1 VEFYDGTSLIGTD
14 TSGPYG
20 IVWSRASAGDHYLT
34 AKATNSLTKTTT
46 STTVKVSIR
55 KSLAS
60 VEKAI
65 SDVLALR
72 DALASQT
79 GYAIQNSGAS
89 NQSVAAQYKLLTAS
103 VEEAYEDFR
112 TELSLFDE
120 PAKINNQLVA
130 GLLFA
135 RSCAASSLVRNTPS
149 SVSDRINKIV
159 AHLEMA
165 EELILEGSLSAST
178 IAKAQA
184 AKARTDVVVG
194 APEAKSSASIA
205 PFISPVSLAVV
216 TSSSSLM
223 PLTTQ
228 EGTASPDANG
238 SFPYLLAGVSVTVG
252 GQAATVISVS
262 PSHVGFVIPRG
273 VASGNA
279 EVIVT
284 SDVGYI
290 SRGTVNVSDVAPGLF
305 TVGGTGTGEAVAL
318 NAGTYGAQFFNVTT
332 GESLANDK
340 RTRLMLFATGLS
352 NGVANIDTGNDV
364 NSGDKVILN
373 LAESVSVE
381 ARTGDGR
388 RFNLPVEFMGAQG
401 GFSGL
406 DQLTVVLVPELLHA
420 GGVELAVMVNDQTS
434 NIATINI
441 N

>member
-1 VEFYDGTSLIGTD
+1 MEFYDGTTLIGTD

-20 IVWSRASAGDHYLT
+20 IVWSRASNGDHYLT

-46 STTVKVSIR
+46 STIVKVSIR

-79 GYAIQNSGAS
+79 GYAIQNGGAS
-89 NQSVAAQYKLLTAS
+89 NESVAAQYKLLTTS

-112 TELSLFDE
+112 TESSLFDE

-165 EELILEGSLSAST
+165 EDLILEGSLSAST

-216 TSSSSLM
+216 TSTLM

-262 PSHVGFVIPRG
+262 PEHVGFVIPRG

-284 SDVGYI
+284 SDVGYV
-290 SRGTVNVSDVAPGLF
+290 SRGSVNVSDVAPGLF
-305 TVGGTGTGEAVAL
+305 TIDGTGTGEAVAL
-318 NAGTYGAQFFNVTT
+318 NAGTYSARFFDVTT
-332 GESLANDK
+332 DESLSNDK

-352 NGVANIDTGNDV
+352 NGVTNIDTGNDV
-364 NSGDKVILN
+364 NSGNKVILN
-373 LAESVSVE
+373 LAESVRVE

-388 RFNLPVEFMGAQG
+388 RFNLPVEFMGAQDR
-401 GFSGL
+401 FSGL

-420 GGVELAVMVNDQTS
+420 GNVELAVMVNDQTS
-434 NIATINI
+434 NISTIKVN
-441 N
+441 

>member
-1 VEFYDGTSLIGTD
+1 
-14 TSGPYG
+14 
-20 IVWSRASAGDHYLT
+20 
-34 AKATNSLTKTTT
+34 
-46 STTVKVSIR
+46 
-55 KSLAS
+55 
-60 VEKAI
+60 
-65 SDVLALR
+65 
-72 DALASQT
+72 
-79 GYAIQNSGAS
+79 
-89 NQSVAAQYKLLTAS
+89 
-103 VEEAYEDFR
+103 
-112 TELSLFDE
+112 
-120 PAKINNQLVA
+120 
-130 GLLFA
+130 
-135 RSCAASSLVRNTPS
+135 
-149 SVSDRINKIV
+149 NKIV

-165 EELILEGSLSAST
+165 EDLILDGSLSAST

-194 APEAKSSASIA
+194 APEAKSSASVA
-205 PFISPVSLAVV
+205 PFSSPVSLAVV
-216 TSSSSLM
+216 TSTLM

-228 EGTASPDANG
+228 ESTASPDANG

-252 GQAATVISVS
+252 GRAATVISVS

-290 SRGTVNVSDVAPGLF
+290 SRGNVNVSDVAPGLF

-318 NAGTYGAQFFNVTT
+318 NAETYGARFFNVTT
-332 GESLANDK
+332 GESSANDK

-373 LAESVSVE
+373 LAESVRVE